1 MEIDEA
7 LIEGLYRG
15 LPAETRS
22 RVDSV
27 VEMMF
32 QAKESGGKICVV
44 TGSGPNIHEGTTT
57 LIAELIHRGIVDGV
71 STSSAVVAH
80 EMAGSLE
87 RVYRVPGADLGLDP
101 ELLPADG
108 KFEITLCGESV
119 IDEISGEIEMDRE
132 LIRKALELGGDTIIK
147 AAGNMSYP
155 VGLRTEVL
163 SREICRLCRDR
174 GMIFEEVVGLGADSM
189 TMIGAG
195 ADAGV
200 PVVVT
205 VPQLVGGGS
214 VGMDIADSAPMR
226 ERSRRVADLLGESD
240 IIIESALALAQE
252 VHDGPFE
259 TYTGHGI
266 WSRWLGEETYRLKDK
281 KLVRI
286 DLDPNLELA
295 WRKQRESSTVQE
307 AVAKGLPKTK
317 LMGIPFRM
325 EMSGFARLPNSLP
338 VVGDI
343 GRIWPVIANR
353 LAGRLGIELE
363 FMCYPQETDPG
374 KSMREWIVEKV
385 GIVNR
390 ERMLDGMG

>member
-108 KFEITLCGESV
+108 KFEITLCGDSV
-119 IDEISGEIEMDRE
+119 FDEISGEIEMDRE
-132 LIRKALELGGDTIIK
+132 LIRKALELDGDTIIK

-174 GMIFEEVVGLGADSM
+174 GMIFEEVVGLGADPM

-195 ADAGV
+195 AEAGV

-240 IIIESALALAQE
+240 IVIESALALAQE

-353 LAGRLGIELE
+353 LAGRLGIELD
-363 FMCYPQETDPG
+363 FICYPQETDPG

-390 ERMLDGMG
+390 ERMLDGLG